1 MTRNTITKQAVLCL
15 IIALIF
21 GACTD
26 KNKFTVEGNIKNGA
40 GKILYFENIT
50 TNSIILLDSAKIKSD
65 GKFKFTRLRPEAPDF
80 YRIRLNRQ
88 FITFSIDSTE
98 TVNIQSDTLAFAK
111 NYTIEGSYDSEKIKS
126 LTALQIV
133 AADAYNKLQ
142 KQYEAKQISADDYA
156 VEVRKIVDEFKTQ
169 AKEYIY
175 ANPGSAAAYFAIY
188 QQINKMLIFD
198 PYDKNDLKAFGA
210 VANVWN
216 MHYPNTA
223 RTKQLVSLYSDALRI
238 IRGENQVN
246 NVKEIDSREYFDFE
260 LPNIEDK
267 LVKLSEV
274 GKGKVVLLD
283 FTALTLEGAPA
294 HNLLL
299 AEVYEKLK
307 SRGFEIVQVSL
318 DTDVHFWKNA
328 SINLPWITVRD
339 PQSVQS
345 ELVRR
350 YNVTAIPAG
359 FILNRNGEFVKR
371 LDNFDNLEKEIT
383 AYLK

>member
-1 MTRNTITKQAVLCL
+1 MTRNTITKQAVFCL

-98 TVNIQSDTLAFAK
+98 TVNIQSDTLTFAK
-111 NYTIEGSYDSEKIKS
+111 NYTVEGSDESEKIKTLS
-126 LTALQIV
+126 ALQ
-133 AADAYNKLQ
+133 ATTADLYNKLQ
-142 KQYEAKQISADDYA
+142 KQFETKSITADEYVAQTGKVIDDYKSEA
-156 VEVRKIVDEFKTQ
+156 RK
-169 AKEYIY
+169 YIY
-175 ANPGSAAAYFAIY
+175 ENPGSSSAYFALY
-188 QQINKMLIFD
+188 QQINKLLIFD
-198 PYDKNDLKAFGA
+198 PYDKNDSKAFGA

-216 MHYPNTA
+216 MNYPNA
-223 RTKQLVSLYSDALRI
+223 VRTKQLISHFADGLKV
-238 IRGENQVN
+238 IRGENPAN

-260 LPNIEDK
+260 LPNIADK
-267 LVKLSEV
+267 LVRLSEV

-283 FTALTLEGAPA
+283 FTALALEGAPA

-299 AEVYEKLK
+299 AEVYGKLK
-307 SRGFEIVQVSL
+307 PRGFEIVQVSL
-318 DTDVHFWKNA
+318 DTDVHIWKNA
-328 SINLPWITVRD
+328 GINLPWITVRD

-371 LDNFDNLEKEIT
+371 LDNFDNLEKEI
-383 AYLK
+383 AKFL